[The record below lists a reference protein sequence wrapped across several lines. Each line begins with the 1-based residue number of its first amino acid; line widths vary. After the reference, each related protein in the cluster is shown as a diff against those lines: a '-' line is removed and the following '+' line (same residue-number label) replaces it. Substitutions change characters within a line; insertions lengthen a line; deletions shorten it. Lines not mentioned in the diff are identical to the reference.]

1 MKRAKKQEGTLPAD
15 PDKLI
20 ALAAQGAQGAF
31 EELYKTLGPGVYAYA
46 LSVLKN
52 SEDANDLLQ
61 DCFISLYD
69 SLDRYIPTGKAQG
82 YVMAIAH
89 HLCLMKLRQ
98 RKKSADLPE
107 EDWMPLLEDHSLSP
121 FERVLLREC
130 MTSLSEEERQIF
142 ILHTLSG
149 LKHREI
155 GKLLDLPLST
165 VLSKYNRAIKKLQ
178 KKFG

>member
-1 MKRAKKQEGTLPAD
+1 MKRADRKDRHFQAD
-15 PDKLI
+15 PDTLLR
-20 ALAAQGAQGAF
+20 LAAAGDEGAF

-52 SEDANDLLQ
+52 SADADDLLQ
-61 DCFISLYD
+61 ECFMSLYD
-69 SLDRYIPTGKAQG
+69 RLDCYTPSGKAQG
-82 YVMAIAH
+82 YVMSIAH

-107 EDWMPLLEDHSLSP
+107 EEWMPLLEDRSLSP
-121 FERVLLREC
+121 FETVLLREC
-130 MTSLSEEERQIF
+130 MTALSEEERQIF
-142 ILHTLSG
+142 ILHALSG

-155 GKLLDLPLST
+155 GKLLNLPLST

>member
-1 MKRAKKQEGTLPAD
+1 MKRAKKEEKLSAD
-15 PDKLI
+15 PDRLLC
-20 ALAAQGAQGAF
+20 LAAAGEQGAF
-31 EELYKTLGPGVYAYA
+31 EELYKILGPGVYAYA

-52 SEDANDLLQ
+52 SEDAGDLLQ
-61 DCFISLYD
+61 ECFISLYD
-69 SLDRYIPTGKAQG
+69 SLDRYTPTGKAQG
-82 YVMAIAH
+82 YVMSIAH

-98 RKKSADLPE
+98 RKRSADLPE
-107 EDWMPLLEDHSLSP
+107 EDWMPLLEDHDLSP
-121 FERVLLREC
+121 FETLLLKEC
-130 MTSLSEEERQIF
+130 MTSLSQEERQIF

-155 GKLLDLPLST
+155 GRLLDLPLST